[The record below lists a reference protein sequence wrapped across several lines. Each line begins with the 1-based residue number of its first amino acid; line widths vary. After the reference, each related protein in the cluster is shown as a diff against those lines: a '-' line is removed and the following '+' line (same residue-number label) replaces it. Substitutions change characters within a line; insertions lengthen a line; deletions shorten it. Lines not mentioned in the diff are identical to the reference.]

1 MSRDTTRREYV
12 KYGGTLAAGGFI
24 AGCSTETGDSEADSG
39 SSGDDGAESGV
50 ANESGTDA
58 GNEST
63 AEGDGAD
70 GYSVTMEPV
79 GTVEFEEVPERW
91 FPYTG
96 DYADMGVALGQAD
109 GLAAI
114 GLRSRYGTHYYEELP
129 GVSVDKTALSQLYQ
143 EGTGKEQFYAIDAD
157 VHLIDPNFMINR
169 LGWDRSDVDEIRQ
182 QVAPFVGNTTFSRV
196 YDWHDYADYSMYEAF
211 EKVAELFQQ
220 QERYAAFESLHDE
233 VVGSVQNRLP
243 DETPD
248 IAVLFPAGV
257 PPESFYPYLIGGGTQ
272 SKQWRDLGVGDALA
286 ANDVTDAQ
294 AGGGTIDYESLL
306 AIDPDALAIRMQGDV
321 SDEQFREQM
330 VSHLESHEI
339 ASELTAV
346 QNGRVVYG
354 GMTYQGPIIH
364 LFQLERAA
372 RGLYPDEFGDEQL
385 FDRKRVAAIIT
396 GEFEQ

>member
-1 MSRDTTRREYV
+1 MSDNDTTPTRREYIT
-12 KYGGTLAAGGFI
+12 YGSALATGGVL
-24 AGCSTETGDSEADSG
+24 AGCSTETSDTVSESEPNDGDG
-39 SSGDDGAESGV
+39 SASS
-50 ANESGTDA
+50 S
-58 GNEST
+58 NEST
-63 AEGDGAD
+63 ADTDSGSEAEGS
-70 GYSVTMEPV
+70 YTVTMEPA
-79 GTVEFEEVPERW
+79 GAVEFDAVPERW

-96 DYADMGVALGQAD
+96 DYADMGVALGRAD

-129 GVSVDKTALSQLYQ
+129 GVSVDKTALTQLYQ

-157 VHLIDPNFMINR
+157 VHLIDPNFIINR
-169 LGWDRSDVDEIRQ
+169 LGWDQSDVDEIREK
-182 QVAPFVGNTTFSRV
+182 VAPFVGNTIFSRV
-196 YDWHDYADYSMYEAF
+196 YEWHDYADYSMYEAF
-211 EKVAELFQQ
+211 EKVAEVFQE

-233 VVGSVQNRLP
+233 VQTEVQERLP
-243 DETPD
+243 AETPD
-248 IAVLFPAGV
+248 LAVLFPAGV

-321 SDEQFREQM
+321 SDEQFREQI